1 MKNLENL
8 TIHSFR
14 GLQDIS
20 LESLGQINLF
30 VGVNNSG
37 KTSVL
42 EAISTYCRPLDPLEW
57 LNTAWRREIKS
68 SRKPQLEA
76 LKWLFPQNGTVGEF
90 SWGETHISGDGKFA
104 VRESRSIYQ
113 EFEEIWADPD
123 RSIGRAFPSAGNL
136 AYDIEEVNLSPAT
149 VVRGAEVKLKATI
162 EKEEKLP
169 DLEIS
174 ESFVIWENRNFVKR
188 RQPGTGEGKSE
199 IMLPVDAVT
208 PFSHAIEQLQVE
220 LLSSATLAG
229 FKPEVIKLLQV
240 MDKEIDD
247 LQILSHRGDSPRLY
261 VSHKQTGMGPLSA
274 CGEGVCRL
282 LSIALTLAKV
292 RGGVLLIDDLETA
305 IHTLALKPALSWLV
319 QACQQMDV
327 QLFATTH
334 SLETVD
340 ELLDASEEI
349 ADLVLYRLYP
359 RESRT
364 KLIRN
369 DWKRLKRL
377 REDVGMEVR
386 W

>member
-14 GLQDIS
+14 GLQEIN
-20 LESLGQINLF
+20 LQSLGQINLF

-76 LKWLFPQNGTVGEF
+76 LKWLFPQNSTVEEF
-90 SWGETHISGDGKFA
+90 YQGETHISGDGKFP
-104 VRESRSIYQ
+104 VRESKAIYR
-113 EFEEIWADPD
+113 EFEGTKPYPD
-123 RSIGRAFPSAGNL
+123 KIED
-136 AYDIEEVNLSPAT
+136 DIEYEETEYEQNVNT
-149 VVRGAEVKLKATI
+149 VRGA
-162 EKEEKLP
+162 
-169 DLEIS
+169 DLELNANYDNLQSNCSGDLERFES
-174 ESFVIWENRNFVKR
+174 EIFQIWENERFVNRKKR
-188 RQPGTGEGKSE
+188 SDIE
-199 IMLPVDAVT
+199 LPVETVT
-208 PFSHAIEQLQVE
+208 PFSHRIENLQVR
-220 LLSSATLAG
+220 LLSQATLQG
-229 FKPEVIKLLQV
+229 FKSEVIQLLQV
-240 MDKEIDD
+240 MDPGIINLDV
-247 LQILSHRGDSPRLY
+247 LSVRGDTSRLY
-261 VSHKQTGMGPLSA
+261 INHKQIGISPLSA
-274 CGEGVCRL
+274 FGDGVRRL
-282 LSIALTLAKV
+282 LYIALTLAKV
-292 RGGVLLIDDLETA
+292 RGGVLLIDELETA